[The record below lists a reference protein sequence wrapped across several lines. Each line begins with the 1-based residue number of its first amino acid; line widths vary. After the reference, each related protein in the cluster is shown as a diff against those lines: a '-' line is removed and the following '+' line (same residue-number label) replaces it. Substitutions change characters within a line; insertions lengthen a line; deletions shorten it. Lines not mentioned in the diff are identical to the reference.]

1 MLATKP
7 DLVENSRFRG
17 ELRLKS
23 CNLSCS
29 QRACTVCGSGMKSCN
44 LSCSQRACTV
54 CGSGMKSCNLSCS
67 QRACTVFGSGMKSC
81 NGSCSQRCYLEKKI
95 KLVSRWP
102 LAE

>member
-7 DLVENSRFRG
+7 YSVENSSFKD
-17 ELRLKS
+17 ELKMKL

-29 QRACTVCGSGMKSCN
+29 QRACI
-44 LSCSQRACTV
+44 V

-81 NGSCSQRCYLEKKI
+81 NGSCSQRCYLEKNN
-95 KLVSRWP
+95 
-102 LAE
+102 